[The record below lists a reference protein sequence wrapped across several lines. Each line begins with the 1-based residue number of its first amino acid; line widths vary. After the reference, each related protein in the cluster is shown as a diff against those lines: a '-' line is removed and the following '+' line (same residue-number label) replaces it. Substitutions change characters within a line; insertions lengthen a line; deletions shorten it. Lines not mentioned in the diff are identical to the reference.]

1 MTDRE
6 KARFAAQ
13 IDAFLTERTRQDRFS
28 GVVLVSCG
36 GKPFFHRAYGDAN
49 RADRVPN
56 ALETRFGLASVTK
69 MFTAV
74 AVAQLAER
82 GAISFQAPVRE
93 YRGDLPGEMAEQ
105 VTIHHLLTHT
115 SGICDYFDE
124 VALDS
129 ASYAQVWASVPMYRM
144 RSPGDLLP
152 LFRDK
157 PAQFEPGSRFSYCNA
172 GYILLGLIIEAVAGA
187 SYVDYVT
194 EHVFQRAGMV
204 GSGFFEL
211 DCVHPRVAVGYIP
224 PQEGEGDVGWKTNCY
239 SIPVKGAPDGGS
251 FSTAADLDAFFTAL
265 MRHDLL
271 GEPAST
277 GLLSARAAENDIRS
291 YGYGVW
297 IVRQKGRLVR
307 FGHGGEDP
315 GASAR
320 AYHWPEQGRTA
331 VVLANMSDAAGE
343 VFTRIE
349 ELLP

>member
-1 MTDRE
+1 MTGRE
-6 KARFAAQ
+6 KARFTAQ
-13 IDAFLTERTRQDRFS
+13 IDAFLTERTGQDRFA
-28 GVVLVSCG
+28 GVVLVSHG
-36 GKPFFHRAYGDAN
+36 GEPIFHRAYGDAN
-49 RADRVPN
+49 RADQVPN
-56 ALETRFGLASVTK
+56 ALDTRFGLASVTK

-82 GAISFQAPVRE
+82 GAIAFQAPVRE
-93 YRGDLPGEMAEQ
+93 YRDDLPAEMVDR

-115 SGICDYFDE
+115 SGIGDYFDE
-124 VALDS
+124 VALGS
-129 ASYAQVWASVPMYRM
+129 ASYAQVWASIPMYRM
-144 RSPGDLLP
+144 RTPGDFLS

-157 PAQFEPGSRFSYCNA
+157 PAQFEPGSRFSYSNA
-172 GYILLGLIIEAVAGA
+172 GYILLGLIIEAVTGE

-194 EHVFQRAGMV
+194 EHVFRHAGMV
-204 GSGFFEL
+204 GSGFFGL
-211 DCVHPRVAVGYIP
+211 DSVHPRIAVGYIP
-224 PQEGEGDVGWKTNCY
+224 AQEGESDVGWKTNCY
-239 SIPVKGAPDGGS
+239 SIPVIGAPDGGS

-271 GEPAST
+271 GELATTS
-277 GLLSARAAENDIRS
+277 LLSARAAENDIRS

-297 IVRQKGRLVR
+297 IVRRKGRPVR

-320 AYHWPEQGRTA
+320 AYHWPEQRRTA

-343 VFTRIE
+343 VLTRIE